1 MRVIK
6 TILNP
11 FRRLDNPQ
19 GEKGSHFSDQLLEK
33 ARFYTDTVLTELKSQ
48 LSNPNMEETGF
59 LRSKGLMNA
68 TRL

>member
-1 MRVIK
+1 MK

-11 FRRLDNPQ
+11 SRFLDNSQ

-33 ARFYTDTVLTELKSQ
+33 ARFHTDTVLTERKSQ

-59 LRSKGLMNA
+59 LRGKG
-68 TRL
+68 